1 MMIDEMVA
9 TSRDSEVKHIHP
21 VSPRYQQE
29 LNYEGVRLE
38 VPYDY
43 AMKSGLLFIENAYV
57 YQEDE
62 TYLISC
68 LPLDKETKPFLTP
81 TYYYKVDGCPVSEQ
95 LDDLTCSVFI
105 VIPEPIFNVGDKI
118 RYEYQS
124 EKDTG
129 TERHLK
135 CSLS

>member
-1 MMIDEMVA
+1 MMIDEMVV

-68 LPLDKETKPFLTP
+68 LPLDKETKPFLTA